1 MLDQFLIAQV
11 NSAYAAGDMVRAKN
25 ASDSAKRFS
34 MISIGF
40 GIVSWIGFVIF
51 MIVYFA
57 VVIPSLYDKN
67 RWD

>member
-1 MLDQFLIAQV
+1 M

-51 MIVYFA
+51 MIIYFA
-57 VVIPSLYDKN
+57 VIFPSIIDRG

>member
-1 MLDQFLIAQV
+1 MFDEFLIAQV

-25 ASDSAKRFS
+25 SSDSAKRFS

-40 GIVSWIGFVIF
+40 GIFSWIGLVIF
-51 MIVYFA
+51 LIVYYA
-57 VVIPSLYDKN
+57 VIVPSLYYGS